1 MDTTAT
7 ALVNINTGSNDNSGI
22 STAPKVCIQAGID
35 AAALGISAV
44 RISEGTYEG
53 LGPVV
58 TLVEGVSIYGGYKDG
73 DWSVRNTATYI
84 TTIRDTDIS
93 TSSTILDPHRALEA
107 SAGDI
112 TSTTIVD
119 GAPMAFI

>member
-35 AAALGISAV
+35 AAAAPGISAV

-58 TLVEGVSIYGGYKDG
+58 TL
-73 DWSVRNTATYI
+73 
-84 TTIRDTDIS
+84 
-93 TSSTILDPHRALEA
+93 
-107 SAGDI
+107 
-112 TSTTIVD
+112 
-119 GAPMAFI
+119 